1 MYEKSIVRN
10 KGKEGKSRQENISNE
25 IHKSHTENKTK
36 KEREREKRLSVCQKQ
51 QLFHLAVKRR

>member
-10 KGKEGKSRQENISNE
+10 KGKEGKNRQENISNE

-36 KEREREKRLSVCQKQ
+36 KEREREKTVSLSETAA
-51 QLFHLAVKRR
+51 FSFSS